1 MKKIVKKILGNRLYS
16 LLRQIWLPFKNKYIL
31 WIWKKY
37 STNVVDNKIAEIR
50 SKDRIKVAFVI
61 HELGSWKTEELYK
74 QMLSNERFEP
84 ILLVAESLDSVYSKP
99 LVITYFKEKNYNF
112 YELSSNNNICSQ
124 YNSDIIFY
132 QKPYMGMLPRKL
144 MFWNNT
150 DALFCYVY
158 YSFRNKKLKTSQD
171 ALIHRFIWQEYVEN
185 DVVRRELT
193 ELMSNKASNVYVTGL
208 PVMDELL
215 KDKSYYPNP
224 WHNSSIPKK
233 RIIYAP
239 HHSVYS
245 NVGLWSTFMLYG
257 DFMLELVE
265 KYKNEVQ
272 WAFKP
277 HPLLYTKLCKTW
289 GKDKTDAY
297 YNKWRVIENCQL
309 EEGPYMGLFKHSD
322 AMIHDCGSFM
332 LEYHYTQ
339 NPVLYLMQNSQDE
352 IPINEQ
358 TIEAKKAHYQAWNK
372 EDIETFIVDVI
383 NGVDPMKRTR
393 RAFYDKY
400 LLPPN
405 GLSACDNIIN
415 HILGN

>member
-1 MKKIVKKILGNRLYS
+1 MKQIVKKILGNKLYTF
-16 LLRQIWLPFKNKYIL
+16 LRKIWQALKRMYIL
-31 WIWKKY
+31 LIWKRY
-37 STNVVDNKIAEIR
+37 SQYFVDNKIVEIR
-50 SKDRIKVAFVI
+50 SKEIIKVAFVI

-74 QMLSNERFEP
+74 KMLLHDRFDP
-84 ILLVAESLDSVYSKP
+84 ILLVAESLDSDYSKP
-99 LVITYFKEKNYNF
+99 LVISYFKEKKYTF
-112 YELSSNNNICSQ
+112 YELSSKTNVCSQ
-124 YNSDIIFY
+124 YSPDIIFY

-158 YSFRNKKLKTSQD
+158 YSFRNKKLKTSQN

-185 DVVRRELT
+185 DVVKRELT

-208 PVMDELL
+208 PVMDELMR
-215 KDKSYYPNP
+215 DKSFYPNP
-224 WHNSSIPKK
+224 WHESSTTKK
-233 RIIYAP
+233 KIIYAP
-239 HHSVYS
+239 HHSIYS
-245 NVGLWSTFMLYG
+245 PVGLWSTFMMYG
-257 DFMLELVE
+257 DFMLEMAE
-265 KYKNEVQ
+265 KYKEKVQ

-277 HPLLYTKLCKTW
+277 HPLLYTKLCNVW
-289 GKDKTDAY
+289 GKEKTDNY
-297 YNKWRVIENCQL
+297 YNKWRTLENCQL

-358 TIEAKKAHYQAWNK
+358 TIEAKKAHYQGWSK
-372 EDIETFIVDVI
+372 EDIEKFIINVI
-383 NGVDPMKRTR
+383 NEIDLMRDVRKS
-393 RAFYDKY
+393 FYDKY

-405 GLSACDNIIN
+405 SQTACNNILN
-415 HILGN
+415 LILGN

>member
-150 DALFCYVY
+150 DALFC
-158 YSFRNKKLKTSQD
+158 
-171 ALIHRFIWQEYVEN
+171 
-185 DVVRRELT
+185 
-193 ELMSNKASNVYVTGL
+193 
-208 PVMDELL
+208 
-215 KDKSYYPNP
+215 
-224 WHNSSIPKK
+224 
-233 RIIYAP
+233 
-239 HHSVYS
+239 
-245 NVGLWSTFMLYG
+245 
-257 DFMLELVE
+257 
-265 KYKNEVQ
+265 
-272 WAFKP
+272 
-277 HPLLYTKLCKTW
+277 
-289 GKDKTDAY
+289 
-297 YNKWRVIENCQL
+297 
-309 EEGPYMGLFKHSD
+309 
-322 AMIHDCGSFM
+322 
-332 LEYHYTQ
+332 
-339 NPVLYLMQNSQDE
+339 
-352 IPINEQ
+352 
-358 TIEAKKAHYQAWNK
+358 
-372 EDIETFIVDVI
+372 
-383 NGVDPMKRTR
+383 
-393 RAFYDKY
+393 
-400 LLPPN
+400 
-405 GLSACDNIIN
+405 
-415 HILGN
+415 